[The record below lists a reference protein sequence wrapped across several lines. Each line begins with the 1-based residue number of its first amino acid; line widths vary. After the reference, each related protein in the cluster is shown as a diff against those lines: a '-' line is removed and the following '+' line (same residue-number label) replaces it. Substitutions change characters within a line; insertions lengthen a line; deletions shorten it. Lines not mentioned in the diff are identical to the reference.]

1 MVRPSY
7 AESTKAFI
15 DEQPVGT
22 NIAEYLTKRTST
34 EVPHVLLLE
43 DRHQFSQA
51 FVIVHGH
58 ALEHPSLLG
67 AVDACFKA
75 FYVFDVQYPR
85 SCAQVWEFLQTIYG
99 IPGHVRS
106 SVQMMRAQFAA
117 Q

>member
-1 MVRPSY
+1 MKFFSL
-7 AESTKAFI
+7 SL
-15 DEQPVGT
+15 QVGT